1 MRQFKQ
7 TKPAEEKQVTKPIV
21 TEAVDVTLRNI
32 DAVARELTV
41 DGTRVVLVNV
51 EFVLAMERRIK
62 ALETQLTNIK
72 GQQMFI
78 LQKVKSIK

>member
-7 TKPAEEKQVTKPIV
+7 HTPIEAKTKPV

-51 EFVLAMERRIK
+51 DYVLAMEKRIK
-62 ALETQLTNIK
+62 ALETQLTNLK
-72 GQQMFI
+72 GQNMFI
-78 LQKVKSIK
+78 MQKVKSIK